1 MIRPMDI
8 SRRRAVQGVI
18 GLVCSIALAVTGVA
32 AQAAPLSAAA
42 PQVTPSPSPAASP
55 EPTATDTPPA
65 SNGDHTDDVTP
76 DVTPDPSPSPSPTP
90 SVVPDA
96 VDHSTDK
103 HKRVDVPAN
112 PSAGPRN
119 VGNGRLDSP
128 AAKRATPPPFATD
141 TFHVQAHGAFKGA
154 ADAGQR
160 PGNSL
165 VVGVGAPEPEV
176 VFNGV
181 ELHPGQAKKQ
191 TGYFYNRATN
201 ARANRNLA
209 VEGGVVSISQFPGA
223 SKGFINGSAFGLRVT
238 TGGPNQDAQW
248 VDLALDA
255 NSINGVYG
263 ANYVDRMKFVLLP
276 DCALERPN
284 DAECLTGLPLETKRD
299 GHGIVTVT
307 LPANARDIDNGGKGY
322 TAPTGRVV
330 QSGDLAAEL
339 AASQGLHFAA
349 PGGGTIV
356 AAVSG
361 AQGQTGD
368 FSATD
373 LAPKGTWGVSEQ
385 SGAFTYSVPI
395 DAPPAQ
401 YGPAPSIALSYSS
414 ASTDGKTENTNGQ
427 TSLLGEGWATPSN
440 YIERHYISCYDD
452 GYQTTKGLADRCW
465 QSPYTGVPGE
475 AAYTISLNGAT
486 YDLIWDGDNRYRTDT
501 EIGWRVTRQ
510 TGGPNPSEDG
520 DDTGEYF
527 LVQTPDGSRYYFGY
541 GAAGAN
547 GAATNSVATV
557 PVFGDDDGEP
567 RCHGNGHND
576 FCQQGYRWML
586 DIALDPS
593 DNAMIYYYTQEMNYY
608 SVKGDTDRITQYT
621 RAIDPDHIDYGLVWD
636 SLATGVEGD
645 YEPQARV
652 EFALVDRCVELA
664 NYRGTLDSAS
674 DPDYACPDE
683 SLDNGLD
690 DYANVNSYPDVPVD
704 LMCKEHNC
712 VSSNSAPTFFTTK
725 RLDQINTYVWDV
737 ADEAPNTDWIAVDT
751 TQLVTAFPITGDGSA
766 RNLWLDSIY
775 THAWGKNEFNDNDE
789 LIKGDDDL
797 DTYLIKFDP
806 IQLNNRVDY
815 IPGDP
820 DRRAV
825 DRLRIERVRTEF
837 GGHIEVTYA
846 RMGGDT
852 DGVSTGLLC
861 PQTGITDPADSTKAG
876 DEDDLEEFY
885 DGLFPEGWDLN
896 KKLCFPSTNEDDSP
910 TFHKYLVTQVRLIDA
925 VAPVPD
931 DNGDDQYLTSYNNY
945 DYKGDPA
952 WVYSDDVLSD
962 RADFKGAWSVFRGF
976 EKVESWTGK
985 RNDDR
990 PAEGYPVTIN
1000 QYYRG
1005 LSNKYLANGTLD
1017 DTVMLHLIST
1027 NGTPDPDPTRDVTV
1041 EDLPE
1046 LAGNLAAT
1054 KTVRRAAN
1062 GASDTEV
1069 VSASHSTY
1077 TVERAVSQPTY
1088 DVLADTSILQ
1098 DVVKVVGLGDYD
1110 SDGDPDLLLWRKDP
1124 NTGESTASIVEGTPS
1139 GVGDA
1144 SANSWVGDLGTGII
1158 DVIATGDW
1166 NNDGRVDFARQGD
1179 SHSDYYLWKGNS
1191 AGNFTYDHNQNVQK
1205 FGSNSR
1211 KVVVGGQW
1219 TGNDNPDSLYI
1230 DPTSGDLSL
1239 RRGDGNSLPAT
1250 DDVIS
1255 TPSDETKN
1263 RFADFDGD
1271 GRTDVTNHQLDNTW
1285 LASYSGTGVWWK
1297 LLNSGYGPDSVRFDG
1312 DFDSEPGQP
1321 RKADALHLKSSGW
1334 DVSYD
1339 SKKPWEDLNSFTST
1353 LTTYFEDLDGDG
1365 KDEMVRKAS
1374 SGWQV
1379 SKSGTGAWTST
1390 GYEALPTS
1398 GSLEFADING
1408 DGKMDILHYNGTAW
1422 DVWYEGLSANH
1433 ETLGT
1438 ADGSGDLT
1446 LIGNFDD
1453 TVGDDLIR
1461 FHEVSTGVYEWQ
1473 VAPGFLGPWEKL
1485 VDAAG
1490 SGEDFAYNYKNDFV
1504 YDVADFDGNGQSD
1517 ILRYGDGGWAVLT
1530 DAAGSWT
1537 PIALSKWANYTEIVG
1552 GFDFDGN
1559 GQGDVFGIAANG
1571 NVFLHNGDGSNT
1583 FPAFRTGVLDHL
1595 NPGEQLVVPG
1605 DWTGDGVNDLM
1616 AFDAANKTL
1625 KLYGGEPRVT
1635 GGDGKHYAQIVRVDQ
1650 TWSMTQETTDNT
1662 PAENGDNW
1670 GAAGTER
1677 TWRQESTSHTAYDGV
1692 DFLPVSDTS
1701 TVKQWVWVGA
1711 PDFEDDP
1718 ESTHTTCALYDNVWG
1733 IRDASGNLLG
1743 DYDANGELKP
1753 NTTPYTDVAG
1763 WGGTTYLS
1771 ATWRTR
1777 SYEDAC
1783 PTDEIPDAGK
1793 LVGVSEGYF
1802 DDADWTRHR
1811 PSDQADALRRGLP
1824 TMEVTYPKY
1833 ERNGTDAANRAGA
1846 SVAVADYDERGRIK
1860 EAWTPEAVT
1869 VDATTSHISKDG
1881 GKSTTWSY
1889 GGYECVADPAPMH
1902 LSLRRAPLPHQV
1914 VAVIDG
1920 GRLVRSGR
1928 RRDHGHHQPPELP
1941 GAGYS
1946 SNTWTEPTRGLAVM
1960 SEDINGSYTHYRYDA
1975 FGLLTEGYAP
1985 SLRYNDPVAP
1995 WHLPTTDYVVP
2006 SVSFVYDVYAPGQAL
2021 RNTPVAV
2028 VSGQNMGFVPGGDPD
2043 DPTSWACLEADCHV
2057 NRSYTFMDGF
2067 GRVIEQQSPAPDG
2080 SGKRLVTATRYNGDG
2095 QVQWSAGP
2103 YSATGTAS
2111 LASGLANPMKKDMQ
2125 RITIPTYDWAGR
2137 TIAQTSRYVVD
2148 TSAPNPENKDLT
2160 TKTASFGNISQTRAP
2175 SGAIT
2180 ETKNDIQGRLASQ
2193 AQHGM
2198 GGYGTDTVFTT
2209 TYSYAVSDGD
2219 PSVEWASEF
2228 LPYQKEGFSKVTVK
2242 DPEAQ

>member
-1 MIRPMDI
+1 M
-8 SRRRAVQGVI
+8 
-18 GLVCSIALAVTGVA
+18 
-32 AQAAPLSAAA
+32 
-42 PQVTPSPSPAASP
+42 
-55 EPTATDTPPA
+55 
-65 SNGDHTDDVTP
+65 
-76 DVTPDPSPSPSPTP
+76 
-90 SVVPDA
+90 
-96 VDHSTDK
+96 
-103 HKRVDVPAN
+103 
-112 PSAGPRN
+112 
-119 VGNGRLDSP
+119 GNGRLDSP

-401 YGPAPSIALSYSS
+401 YGPVPSISLSYSS

-775 THAWGKNEFNDNDE
+775 THAWGKNEFNDDDE

-846 RMGGDT
+846 VDGANEEGLEDT
-852 DGVSTGLLC
+852 SMLC
-861 PQTGITDPADSTKAG
+861 PQDGVPNKTSPSKI
-876 DEDDLEEFY
+876 DEDDAELWY
-885 DGLFPEGWDLN
+885 DELFPNGWDGN
-896 KKLCFPSTNEDDSP
+896 TKLCFPSTNEDDSP

-931 DNGDDQYLTSYNNY
+931 DSGDDQYLTSYNNY

-952 WVYSDDVLSD
+952 WVYSDDIMSD
-962 RADFKGAWSVFRGF
+962 RNDLAGTWNVFRGF

-985 RNDDR
+985 RSDDR
-990 PAEGYPVTIN
+990 PAEGFPVTIN

-1005 LSNKYLANGTLD
+1005 LSNRFLATGALD
-1017 DTVMLHLIST
+1017 DTKYLKLVSRED
-1027 NGTPDPDPTRDVTV
+1027 DPEAQQVVV

-1054 KTVRRAAN
+1054 KTVRRKIETIN
-1062 GASDTEV
+1062 NVEVPTDTEV

-1077 TVERAVSQPTY
+1077 TVERAISLKTPTVATNLTGY
-1088 DVLADTSILQ
+1088 RQIIGVGLAD
-1098 DVVKVVGLGDYD
+1098 DD
-1110 SDGDPDLLLWRKDP
+1110 SYPDLVGWR
-1124 NTGESTASIVEGTPS
+1124 ESDDKLVLFRGNAEGGIDGGT
-1139 GVGDA
+1139 
-1144 SANSWVGDLGTGII
+1144 DLVTLDHTQYKRILA
-1158 DVIATGDW
+1158 VGDW
-1166 NNDGRVDFARQGD
+1166 NDDGFVDFAAEDNSYDLYLLKGKGTGNPAVPNGTFGSPSTNLFNASYEKKVFWPGSWDGD
-1179 SHSDYYLWKGNS
+1179 SHEDLMYAEPSD
-1191 AGNFTYDHNQNVQK
+1191 
-1205 FGSNSR
+1205 
-1211 KVVVGGQW
+1211 GQ
-1219 TGNDNPDSLYI
+1219 LYF
-1230 DPTSGDLSL
+1230 
-1239 RRGDGNSLPAT
+1239 REGDGGGIPAAPVSVT
-1250 DDVIS
+1250 KTV
-1255 TPSDETKN
+1255 DETQLA
-1263 RFADFDGD
+1263 FADFDGD
-1271 GRTDVTNHQLDNTW
+1271 GRTDAADHYNTDW
-1285 LASYSGTGVWWK
+1285 YASYSGIGYWW
-1297 LLNSGYGPDSVRFDG
+1297 LQNTANLDLSDGVRFDG
-1312 DFDSEPGQP
+1312 DF
-1321 RKADALHLKSSGW
+1321 
-1334 DVSYD
+1334 
-1339 SKKPWEDLNSFTST
+1339 
-1353 LTTYFEDLDGDG
+1353 
-1365 KDEMVRKAS
+1365 
-1374 SGWQV
+1374 
-1379 SKSGTGAWTST
+1379 
-1390 GYEALPTS
+1390 
-1398 GSLEFADING
+1398 NG
-1408 DGKMDILHYNGTAW
+1408 DGKTDMAHKETGTGWQVRWESKGGWKTLNDKTATANLYFENVYDADPASGDKGKDDFVNYNSGDWRVLEDGTGNWHSLAALSIPADAQFADIDGDGVDEMVAHVGSTWTVWW
-1422 DVWYEGLSANH
+1422 DV
-1433 ETLGT
+1433 LGT
-1438 ADGSGDLT
+1438 PTTTTRTGTDPGSYTT
-1446 LIGNFDD
+1446 LIGAFDA
-1453 TVGDDLIR
+1453 TPGDDIIR
-1461 FHEVSTGVYEWQ
+1461 LTSTGWEISS
-1473 VAPGFLGPWEKL
+1473 GFNDDWEPL
-1485 VDAAG
+1485 VPAAG
-1490 SGEDFAYNYKNDFV
+1490 SPAETANPSYVYFKDPNVSNSPPADFTYS
-1504 YDVADFDGNGQSD
+1504 VADFGGDGRDD
-1517 ILRYGDGGWAVLT
+1517 IVRYGDGGWAMLEN
-1530 DAAGSWT
+1530 AQGPWT
-1537 PIALSKWANYTEIVG
+1537 PIVATSWADYTDYVG
-1552 GFDFDGN
+1552 GGDFDGDGN
-1559 GQGDVFGIAANG
+1559 GDMFGISATG
-1571 NVFLHNGDGSNT
+1571 NVFFHAGDGDLPQTASRVRPEELT
-1583 FPAFRTGVLDHL
+1583 ATQ
-1595 NPGEQLVVPG
+1595 QLIVPG
-1605 DWTGDGVNDLM
+1605 DWDGDGVKDLM
-1616 AFDAANKTL
+1616 TYDTSSGDL
-1625 KLYGGEPRVT
+1625 VLYGGSPRVT

-1662 PAENGDNW
+1662 PAENGDHW

-1711 PDFEDDP
+1711 PDLEDDP

-1763 WGGTTYLS
+1763 LGRDYLPECHV
-1771 ATWRTR
+1771 AH
-1777 SYEDAC
+1777 
-1783 PTDEIPDAGK
+1783 P
-1793 LVGVSEGYF
+1793 LV
-1802 DDADWTRHR
+1802 
-1811 PSDQADALRRGLP
+1811 
-1824 TMEVTYPKY
+1824 
-1833 ERNGTDAANRAGA
+1833 
-1846 SVAVADYDERGRIK
+1846 RGR
-1860 EAWTPEAVT
+1860 V
-1869 VDATTSHISKDG
+1869 
-1881 GKSTTWSY
+1881 
-1889 GGYECVADPAPMH
+1889 
-1902 LSLRRAPLPHQV
+1902 PH
-1914 VAVIDG
+1914 G
-1920 GRLVRSGR
+1920 
-1928 RRDHGHHQPPELP
+1928 
-1941 GAGYS
+1941 
-1946 SNTWTEPTRGLAVM
+1946 
-1960 SEDINGSYTHYRYDA
+1960 
-1975 FGLLTEGYAP
+1975 
-1985 SLRYNDPVAP
+1985 
-1995 WHLPTTDYVVP
+1995 
-2006 SVSFVYDVYAPGQAL
+2006 
-2021 RNTPVAV
+2021 
-2028 VSGQNMGFVPGGDPD
+2028 
-2043 DPTSWACLEADCHV
+2043 
-2057 NRSYTFMDGF
+2057 
-2067 GRVIEQQSPAPDG
+2067 
-2080 SGKRLVTATRYNGDG
+2080 
-2095 QVQWSAGP
+2095 
-2103 YSATGTAS
+2103 
-2111 LASGLANPMKKDMQ
+2111 
-2125 RITIPTYDWAGR
+2125 
-2137 TIAQTSRYVVD
+2137 
-2148 TSAPNPENKDLT
+2148 
-2160 TKTASFGNISQTRAP
+2160 
-2175 SGAIT
+2175 
-2180 ETKNDIQGRLASQ
+2180 
-2193 AQHGM
+2193 
-2198 GGYGTDTVFTT
+2198 
-2209 TYSYAVSDGD
+2209 
-2219 PSVEWASEF
+2219 
-2228 LPYQKEGFSKVTVK
+2228 
-2242 DPEAQ
+2242 